1 MDLDYLKDVGLRI
14 FRVLGLVGLTE
25 KNFNSLYAPGKA
37 YRNFKFLQGTPIT
50 DPATQSSSVVPEL
63 PLGATGPLESKP

>member
-50 DPATQSSSVVPEL
+50 VPDQYRSVLWGVKIRLHNRVP
-63 PLGATGPLESKP
+63 